1 MKKSILKSIGCAA
14 GFVTAQILLVMLFT
28 TIASLKAP
36 GVMAA
41 LLKDKDLFRTFLS
54 ILSSLSVF
62 IMDIVLLSLF
72 FLKRNKNREPV
83 FKPIQKTMLCKAFY
97 CSIGI
102 WLLSLIWSA
111 IYTFIFGQ
119 TTQDQIS
126 VCSSDP
132 RLTVLLIFTVCVLSP
147 IAEELVFRYAI
158 IKSFKTN
165 EKAAIITSGLLFGIV
180 HMNIFQGIPAAFM
193 GMLFAYFFVKTDN
206 IFLSIGMH
214 MMFNMLGAIVQMFP
228 DSFLAIVF
236 TTSTLMIATCFVDF
250 YMNKKPIN
258 TNNKIVS
265 K

>member
-14 GFVTAQILLVMLFT
+14 GFATAQILLVMLFVM
-28 TIASLKAP
+28 IASLKMP

-54 ILSSLSVF
+54 VLSSLSIF

-72 FLKRNKNREPV
+72 FLKRNKNGEPV
-83 FKPIQKTMLCKAFY
+83 FKPVQKNMLYKAFY
-97 CSIGI
+97 CSIGA

-126 VCSSDP
+126 VCSSDS
-132 RLTVLLIFTVCVLSP
+132 RLTALLIFTVCVLSP

-158 IKSFKTN
+158 IKSFKAN
-165 EKAAIITSGLLFGIV
+165 KKAAIITSGLLFGII
-180 HMNIFQGIPAAFM
+180 HMNIFQSIPAVFI
-193 GMLFAYFFVKTDN
+193 GILFAYFFVKTDN
-206 IFLSIGMH
+206 IFLPIAMH
-214 MMFNMLGAIVQMFP
+214 MMFNILGSIVQMFP
-228 DSFLAIVF
+228 GSFLTIVF
-236 TTSTLMIATCFVDF
+236 TTSTLMIAICFVDF
-250 YMNKKPIN
+250 CANKKILSA
-258 TNNKIVS
+258 NNKMIS